1 MLDREQLIE
10 IVVSVSSIV
19 VMLGAMIYIGT
30 EYGTDTGVLQPDG
43 AELLVW
49 TIVGF
54 IFLLTA
60 VGIALAFV
68 LNDPED
74 GLEDDDAD
82 TQSAA

>member
-1 MLDREQLIE
+1 MLDREQIIE
-10 IVVSVSSIV
+10 IVVSVSSII
-19 VMLGAMIYIGT
+19 VMLGTMIYIGT
-30 EYGTDTGVLQPDG
+30 EYGADNGILQPEG
-43 AELLVW
+43 AELLVGA
-49 TIVGF
+49 IVGF

-60 VGIALAFV
+60 VGIGLAFV